1 MADQQLL
8 IDPQT
13 QEEDVAAIEHESHFG
28 CVRLLVWAMVF
39 EVALVIAGLL
49 WWRLRLWPL

>member
-1 MADQQLL
+1 
-8 IDPQT
+8 
-13 QEEDVAAIEHESHFG
+13 VAAIEHESHFG
-28 CVRLLVWAMVF
+28 CVRFLVWAMVF